1 MKIKKTLFIV
11 ASILGLLLIFR
22 LINPNITK
30 KITIL
35 DCESTYQKSVFGR
48 EYEGYNYHNAKMDI
62 AKCLCEKYLTTKNKK
77 YEVEI
82 RKILNEFEAYD
93 EIKNEPIDNICRAKE
108 TIFIYWYYE

>member
-1 MKIKKTLFIV
+1 MKIIKTVKIIV
-11 ASILGLLLIFR
+11 GSAGLLLIFR
-22 LINPNITK
+22 LINPDLTK

-35 DCESTYQKSVFGR
+35 DCESTYKKSVFGK

-62 AKCLCEKYLTTKNKK
+62 AKCLSEKFLATKNQK
-77 YEVEI
+77 YEIEI

-93 EIKNEPIDNICRAKE
+93 EIKKDPIENICKDRE